1 MTKKELTDIIRGI
14 IREEVKEAL
23 PSLLLEVLSEKVTA
37 PPTKKVVAEV
47 AQRRETRTTV
57 ATESPRP
64 IKKYSNN
71 PVLNAILNETSGGV
85 PPENGGPGVSAD
97 LSKLGFRGEVPSTT
111 ETVADTM
118 LSHIPKEV
126 IAENKEI
133 QAVAG
138 AFTRDYRSLIKA
150 ADAIAKK
157 TYRP

>member
-1 MTKKELTDIIRGI
+1 MTKKELTEIIRGI

-23 PSLLLEVLSEKVTA
+23 PSLLLEVLSEKVSA
-37 PPTKKVVAEV
+37 PAPSKRQVTTEV
-47 AQRRETRTTV
+47 KRPAPE
-57 ATESPRP
+57 APRP

-71 PVLNAILNETSGGV
+71 PVLNAILNETSGGI
-85 PPENGGPGVSAD
+85 PSENSAQMVSAD
-97 LSKLGFRGEVPSTT
+97 LSKLGFGGEIPRTT

-138 AFTRDYRSLIKA
+138 AFTRNYRDLIKA
-150 ADAIAKK
+150 SESISKAKK
-157 TYRP
+157 GFRP